1 MLYAILCYHSEE
13 AVSGWSKEQDD
24 AVLARLKAVRTKLM
38 EEGRMGPAARLM
50 NTTAAVTLRKGREHI
65 VVDGPFAETK
75 EQLLGFYVVE
85 CRDLE
90 HAIETARDMARANDT
105 GGAYEIRP
113 LKLYHPPALSGGA
126 NAPTLAPEGS
136 STSQSAGQAK

>member
-1 MLYAILCYHSEE
+1 MLYAILCYHSEDL
-13 AVSGWSKEQDD
+13 VNTWSKAQDD
-24 AVLARLKAVRTKLM
+24 AVLARLKAVRMKLT

-50 NTTAAVTLRKGREHI
+50 GTTAAVTLRKGREHV

-90 HAIETARDMARANDT
+90 HAIETAREMARANDT

-113 LKLYHPPALSGGA
+113 LRIYHPPALAAGA
-126 NAPTLAPEGS
+126 GA
-136 STSQSAGQAK
+136 SAGQSTLSSMGRAQ

>member
-13 AVSGWSKEQDD
+13 LVNTWSKEQDD
-24 AVLARLKAVRTKLM
+24 AVLARLKAVRMKLT

-50 NTTAAVTLRKGREHI
+50 TTTAAVTLRKGREH
-65 VVDGPFAETK
+65 VVIDGPFAETK

-90 HAIETARDMARANDT
+90 HALETAREMARANDT

-113 LKLYHPPALSGGA
+113 LRLYHPPALAAESGAATGQA
-126 NAPTLAPEGS
+126 NAS
-136 STSQSAGQAK
+136 STGQAK

>member
-1 MLYAILCYHSEE
+1 MLYAILSYHSEE
-13 AVSGWSKEQDD
+13 TVNGWSKEQDD
-24 AVLARLKAVRTKLM
+24 AVLARLKAVRTQLT

-50 NTTAAVTLRKGREHI
+50 NTTAAVTLRKGREHV

-75 EQLLGFYVVE
+75 EQLLGFYVIE

-90 HAIETARDMARANDT
+90 HAIETAREMARANDT

-113 LKLYHPPALSGGA
+113 LKLYHPPALTTQSG
-126 NAPTLAPEGS
+126 APVSQAAPGS
-136 STSQSAGQAK
+136 TGPAK

>member
-13 AVSGWSKEQDD
+13 TVGRWTQEQDD
-24 AVLARLKAVRTKLM
+24 AVLSRIKAVRMKLA

-50 NTTAAVTLRKGREHI
+50 PTTAAVTLRKGREH
-65 VVDGPFAETK
+65 VVIDGPFAETK

-90 HAIETARDMARANDT
+90 HALETARELARANDT

-113 LKLYHPPALSGGA
+113 LRLYNPPPG
-126 NAPTLAPEGS
+126 PTS
-136 STSQSAGQAK
+136 

>member
-13 AVSGWSKEQDD
+13 AVSHWPKEKDD
-24 AVLARLKAVRTKLM
+24 AVLARLKAVRTKLT

-50 NTTAAVTLRKGREHI
+50 YTTAAVTLRKGREHV

-85 CRDLE
+85 CRDLN
-90 HAIETARDMARANDT
+90 HAIETAREMAEANDT

-113 LKLYHPPALSGGA
+113 LRLYHPPALA
-126 NAPTLAPEGS
+126 TQADAP
-136 STSQSAGQAK
+136 AGQTTVRVTG

>member
-13 AVSGWSKEQDD
+13 AVSTWPKEKDD
-24 AVLARLKAVRTKLM
+24 AVLAGLKAVRTKLT

-50 NTTAAVTLRKGREHI
+50 YTTAAVTLRKGREHV

-85 CRDLE
+85 CRDLD
-90 HAIETARDMARANDT
+90 HAIETAREMAQANDT

-113 LKLYHPPALSGGA
+113 LRLYHPSAL
-126 NAPTLAPEGS
+126 
-136 STSQSAGQAK
+136 AGQAATGPAGPATLQSTGQAK